1 MSVLAP
7 ERSSVLVVDDD
18 PFLRETMVSVLQE
31 AGYHVLEAA
40 HAAEALRLARR
51 HHPRVI
57 VLDLLLPGQS
67 GLDLMPQLRAYEP
80 TRETPV
86 VVVSGSAWL
95 MLDHEVRRAF
105 SVLQKPF
112 DIRELVAAVH
122 QAAAARPSAQQV
134 PIARP
139 ARATLAQ
146 RRAT

>member
-1 MSVLAP
+1 MVSILREDGYRVLA
-7 ERSSVLVVDDD
+7 
-18 PFLRETMVSVLQE
+18 
-31 AGYHVLEAA
+31 AA
-40 HAAEALRLARR
+40 HAAEARRLARR

-57 VLDLLLPGQS
+57 VLDLLLPDQP
-67 GLDLMPQLRAYEP
+67 GLDLMAQLRAYEP

-112 DIRELVAAVH
+112 DTREFVAIVH
-122 QAAAARPSAQQV
+122 QAAAVRPTAQQV
-134 PIARP
+134 PIVRP
-139 ARATLAQ
+139 ARAVLAH